1 MNSVK
6 KYWYFHFLLLLKIGP
21 KWCFSLFIRV
31 VESTAQILVFWLSKW
46 RSIWSGRSILL
57 LFCDSLREPRL
68 RKLLLYASLSK
79 KSHRKSNCG
88 RNHGQNHF
96 DLRKLQSSVSLIPS
110 EDLYSTKTYQRR
122 ILATLL
128 RLKALF
134 LFIWKNVHHNFEW
147 FMSNIFENWMR
158 KLVIKPSS
166 ITSKQ
171 FEICK
176 NLKWK
181 ECDNTCTII

>member
-1 MNSVK
+1 MFQFVYTRCGKHCTNFGVLAKQMKIHMKRKVDSTPLLRFFKRAPAK
-6 KYWYFHFLLLLKIGP
+6 KIAV
-21 KWCFSLFIRV
+21 IRKPIKKKPQ
-31 VESTAQILVFWLSKW
+31 QIK
-46 RSIWSGRSILL
+46 
-57 LFCDSLREPRL
+57 LREKSRAKPL
-68 RKLLLYASLSK
+68 RPSKITIISFAYPIRRSCLS
-79 KSHRKSNCG
+79 
-88 RNHGQNHF
+88 
-96 DLRKLQSSVSLIPS
+96 
-110 EDLYSTKTYQRR
+110 STKTYRRR

-158 KLVIKPSS
+158 KLVIKPFS

-181 ECDNTCTII
+181 ECDNTCMYHHLIIQYV

>member
-1 MNSVK
+1 MNFVK
-6 KYWYFHFLLLLKIGP
+6 RYWYFHFLLLLKIGP

-57 LFCDSLREPRL
+57 LFGDSSREPRL
-68 RKLLLYASLSK
+68 RNLLLYASLLKKATANQTAGEITGLRPSK
-79 KSHRKSNCG
+79 IAIISFAYPIRRSC
-88 RNHGQNHF
+88 
-96 DLRKLQSSVSLIPS
+96 LS
-110 EDLYSTKTYQRR
+110 STKTYRRR
-122 ILATLL
+122 ILALLL

-134 LFIWKNVHHNFEW
+134 LFIWKNFHHNFEW
-147 FMSNIFENWMR
+147 FISNIFENWMR
-158 KLVIKPSS
+158 KLVIKPCS
-166 ITSKQ
+166 ITSKN